1 MNGWPVLAEFAAGM
15 CGAVAYVIAAIASAF
30 VNVPLK
36 ALANCFNA
44 LGDGLDKRL

>member
-1 MNGWPVLAEFAAGM
+1 LAWSIALTF
-15 CGAVAYVIAAIASAF
+15 AVAYVIAAIASAF

-36 ALANCFNA
+36 ALANFFNA